1 MVVNFAFHDF
11 ALKLLLGTILGAVI
25 GSERERAHRQHTAG
39 IRTFSLIALLGTLC
53 GILALSAVPLA
64 ELFPLAGLAA
74 IITYTYL
81 LHKTVK
87 MKVGMTTLIALPLV
101 FMAGLLVG
109 IGLYTEAVVSIF
121 IMLGVLYVGQSLHE
135 RIENLKPEH
144 VNEIVQFSLIFF
156 VLYPLLPK
164 EPVEI
169 AGIMIDF
176 TYLFFLVLLVS
187 LLNLAVFLINRF
199 SKGKATLRSGFLC
212 GVINSTAA
220 IYFFSKKSK
229 ESGRNY
235 VGGATA
241 AVLGSV
247 TRNAFLT
254 AILLTDVFLNS
265 LLFFAVL
272 IALLLVFLLL
282 ERKGMSLKFPI
293 EQPFNIVNG
302 TAIVVALF
310 AGIVLFQIV
319 SQRFPLALVP
329 ASFLGSTMST
339 TFVLIAL
346 STSAYI
352 APIAALKSAII
363 AAIAGS
369 LIVDIV
375 TAAVH
380 RADGFFKSLTAQL
393 ILLLAVSVVFLMF
406 PFL

>member
-1 MVVNFAFHDF
+1 MVVEFALPDF

-39 IRTFSLIALLGTLC
+39 LRTFSLIALLGTLC
-53 GILALSAVPLA
+53 GIIALSTLPLA

-74 IITYTYL
+74 LIAYTYY
-81 LHKTVK
+81 LHRTVK
-87 MKVGMTTLIALPLV
+87 LKIGVTTLIALPLV

-109 IGLYTEAVVSIF
+109 IGFYAEAVVATF
-121 IMLGVLYVGQSLHE
+121 IVLGVLYLGQSLHE

-144 VNEIVQFSLIFF
+144 VSEIVQFSLIFF

-169 AGIMIDF
+169 SGIMIDF

-199 SKGKATLRSGFLC
+199 SKGKATLKSGFLC

-220 IYFFSKKSK
+220 VYFFSKKSK
-229 ESGRNY
+229 EGGKSY

-254 AILLTDVFLNS
+254 AILLTEVFLNS

-272 IALLLVFLLL
+272 MALLLAFLFI
-282 ERKGMSLKFPI
+282 ERKEMSLKFPM

-302 TAIVVALF
+302 TAIIVALF
-310 AGIVLFQIV
+310 AGVVLFQLI
-319 SQRFPLALVP
+319 SQRFPLAIVP
-329 ASFLGSTMST
+329 VSFLGSTMST
-339 TFVLIAL
+339 TFVLISL
-346 STSAYI
+346 SASAYLM
-352 APIAALKSAII
+352 PAASLKSAII
-363 AAIAGS
+363 AAVAGS
-369 LIVDIV
+369 LVVDIV
-375 TAAVH
+375 TAGIH
-380 RADGFFKSLTAQL
+380 RADGFFKSFTAQ
-393 ILLLAVSVVFLMF
+393 IVLLLAAAIIFLLF
-406 PFL
+406 PQL